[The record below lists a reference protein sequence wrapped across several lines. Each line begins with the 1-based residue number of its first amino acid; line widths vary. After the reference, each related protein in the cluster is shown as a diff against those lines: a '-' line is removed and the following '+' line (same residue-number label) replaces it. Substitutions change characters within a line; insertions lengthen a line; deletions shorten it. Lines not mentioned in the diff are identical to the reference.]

1 MLVLFVPILAITSY
15 ASDDGAEGT
24 PYGDVPANYADE
36 NVYPF
41 VIFDTNGKFIAA
53 YEKLY
58 GPNGGNQSAL
68 NKLTYTHFAK
78 KT

>member
-15 ASDDGAEGT
+15 ASDDGAEAT

-41 VIFDTNGKFIAA
+41 VIFDTSCNSVLLRGKLI
-53 YEKLY
+53 
-58 GPNGGNQSAL
+58 
-68 NKLTYTHFAK
+68 
-78 KT
+78 